1 MLSFS
6 ASILKNN
13 SKLTHISKR
22 LLIIVLILDGNALV
36 NSAESLEREQTGVLD
51 ELVVK
56 RGQEEIIGQNLIA
69 FSQLDLS
76 TVEVEIHIQA
86 FD

>member
-1 MLSFS
+1 ML
-6 ASILKNN
+6 
-13 SKLTHISKR
+13 
-22 LLIIVLILDGNALV
+22 LILDGNALM
-36 NSAESLEREQTGVLD
+36 NSAEGLKREQAGVLD

-76 TVEVEIHIQA
+76 TVEIEIHIQT

>member
-13 SKLTHISKR
+13 SELTHILKR
-22 LLIIVLILDGNALV
+22 LLLILLILDSNALM

-76 TVEVEIHIQA
+76 TVEIEIHIQA

>member
-1 MLSFS
+1 M
-6 ASILKNN
+6 
-13 SKLTHISKR
+13 
-22 LLIIVLILDGNALV
+22 LIIVLILDGNALV

>member
-1 MLSFS
+1 ML
-6 ASILKNN
+6 
-13 SKLTHISKR
+13 
-22 LLIIVLILDGNALV
+22 LILDGNALM
-36 NSAESLEREQTGVLD
+36 NSAEGLEREQAGVLD

-76 TVEVEIHIQA
+76 TVEIEIHIQT

>member
-13 SKLTHISKR
+13 LELTHILKR
-22 LLIIVLILDGNALV
+22 LLLIVLILDGNALV
-36 NSAESLEREQTGVLD
+36 NSAESLERKQAGVLD

-76 TVEVEIHIQA
+76 TVEIEIHIQT

>member
-13 SKLTHISKR
+13 SELTHILKR
-22 LLIIVLILDGNALV
+22 LLLILILDGNALM

-76 TVEVEIHIQA
+76 TVEIEIHIQA

>member
-13 SKLTHISKR
+13 SELTHILKR
-22 LLIIVLILDGNALV
+22 LLLILLILDGNALV

-69 FSQLDLS
+69 FSQLNLS
-76 TVEVEIHIQA
+76 TVEIEIHIQA

>member
-1 MLSFS
+1 ML
-6 ASILKNN
+6 
-13 SKLTHISKR
+13 
-22 LLIIVLILDGNALV
+22 LILDGNALM
-36 NSAESLEREQTGVLD
+36 NSAESLEREQAGVLD

-76 TVEVEIHIQA
+76 TVEIEIHIQT

>member
-13 SKLTHISKR
+13 SELTHILKR
-22 LLIIVLILDGNALV
+22 LLLILLILDGNALM

-76 TVEVEIHIQA
+76 TVEIEIHIQA